1 MKTTHTNEL
10 LAKNVKAL
18 RESKSWTQQ
27 HLADTAGILLRTVQR
42 VEKGDG
48 ASLETLGALAN
59 AFDVE
64 IELLKADIEGLL
76 EKIRQDEEA
85 FRKDHYIVEVAP
97 VTCSAHLERIGASDG
112 YLMHCASEEDAIRD
126 AFSELSSELQ
136 DMSEV
141 WNDVGREQHR
151 EWVKAA
157 YGRVEQLNRLGMVVS
172 LGHGTRNIGR
182 TEIRTLYVVAWPKGQ
197 EKTMIASPK
206 DP

>member
-1 MKTTHTNEL
+1 MKTSHTNEL
-10 LAKNVKAL
+10 LAKNVKGL

-59 AFDVE
+59 AFDVT
-64 IELLKADIEGLL
+64 IELLKADVEGIF

-85 FRKDHYIVEVAP
+85 FRKDHYLVDVAP
-97 VTCSAHLERIGASDG
+97 VTCSAHLEVVGASDA

-126 AFSELSSELQ
+126 VFSDLSAELQ
-136 DMSEV
+136 EMSEV
-141 WNDVGREQHR
+141 WNDVGRDQHR

-157 YGRVEQLNRLGMVVS
+157 YGRVEELNRLGMVVS
-172 LGHGTRNIGR
+172 LGHGKRTIGR
-182 TEIRTLYVVAWPKGQ
+182 TELRTLYVVAWPKGQ
-197 EKTMIASPK
+197 EKSRIATPK